1 MCICFYTKEWK
12 PKEKNRKKVL
22 CVAFSLWT
30 NKNGIWMHMFCCHSV
45 EKNQIV
51 CVHWR
56 IRIREKIQMD
66 ILCAWRVDGAT
77 AEFGEKKI
85 NTFVWF
91 KQKPKWKMFD
101 IKVEIIL
108 IEIKGQKSKWKKNL
122 HKIDS
127 VPKFGVLK
135 YSLYRCPPRKLS
147 LLEGVSVGFF
157 SHGNSLGANH
167 SCKQTKGFGKQMKI
181 FVLNNPKIPF

>member
-1 MCICFYTKEWK
+1 MC
-12 PKEKNRKKVL
+12 L
-22 CVAFSLWT
+22 CVYVSIQKNENQRRKTEKKFCVLLFLFERTKMELLSFCREKPNSLCALMHS
-30 NKNGIWMHMFCCHSV
+30 NSRKNSNGYSV
-45 EKNQIV
+45 CMKSG
-51 CVHWR
+51 WSDSR
-56 IRIREKIQMD
+56 IRGEKIN
-66 ILCAWRVDGAT
+66 
-77 AEFGEKKI
+77 E
-85 NTFVWF
+85 FVWF

-135 YSLYRCPPRKLS
+135 YSLYCCPPRKLS